1 MSPETTRLSEQ
12 DERNYTS
19 LMNLLGIFFGFIP
32 SLVGYL
38 VWKDQSEFLK
48 RNLSSALNFHITML
62 IVEVAGTLIL
72 FFLPGLAIL
81 AVWVVTLV
89 FSILAFV
96 ATREGTDYQ
105 YPLTIAFIK

>member
-1 MSPETTRLSEQ
+1 MSPETPALSQQ

-38 VWKDQSEFLK
+38 VWKDQSAFLK
-48 RNLSSALNFHITML
+48 RNLGSALNFHITMA
-62 IVEVAGTLIL
+62 IVQVVGVLL
-72 FFLPGLAIL
+72 FFTFGMINLA
-81 AVWVVTLV
+81 AWVVTLI

-96 ATREGTDYQ
+96 RTREGDDYQ
-105 YPLTIAFIK
+105 YPLSINFIK